1 VAGSIK
7 ASRIAA
13 ISIQPVDDDAVAMV
27 LTDIKGR
34 DSAFLV
40 NPGTLNVV
48 LAPLLGLAI
57 QWAEKPVLGIGNL
70 IGPLRVLPATQLD
83 ITRGRTAEECALHVF
98 VGGAEVTFAVPL
110 PMVLAAV
117 GALLKRIDPGIGAH

>member
-13 ISIQPVDDDAVAMV
+13 IRIQPVDDDAVAMV
-27 LTDIKGR
+27 LTDIKGH

-48 LAPLLGLAI
+48 LAPLLGLAT
-57 QWAEKPVLGIGNL
+57 QWAEKPVLEIGNL
-70 IGPLRVLPATQLD
+70 IGPLRTLPATQLD

-98 VGGAEVTFAVPL
+98 VGRAEVSFSIPL
-110 PMVLAAV
+110 PIVLGAM
-117 GALLKRIDPGIGAH
+117 GALLDEIDPGTGHH